1 MMLPHLD
8 KTEKKVLSVLM
19 HRYPGWDEVSV
30 NVEMFGRENHKE
42 IFKRIESDVSAIDI
56 VIFVENLM
64 KAGLLES
71 IGGPAEITEIYH
83 AEVNAQ
89 LFKKNV
95 ARLREYSARRKTI
108 LNSHEAI
115 RRAETDGENFLE
127 VLGEPITEIFETA
140 TSTATERNKKTVID
154 GIMREFADMI
164 AGKVSPMGLT
174 VSLPT
179 LTKAIRG
186 FHTPRYAVLSAYP
199 SGGKTLLA
207 IQWLL
212 DFVKQDCPSMFIGME
227 MPTDQV
233 MKRAICTSSGIS
245 PEALYDPLSYASR
258 ENKDQPTKEHLKAIR
273 DACRLII
280 NSPIH
285 FEESIAPELPELLTI
300 IRRGVKRHG
309 IKVVAIDY
317 LQLIRD
323 KSAKGNREQEI
334 SNISHALQ
342 AIGKELELF
351 VLVLSQQ
358 NQDGGTKY
366 ATTTT
371 EDVDYH
377 FSIEQ
382 VMDKEADDFKKV
394 TGLWINKDRHTN
406 RSGFKI
412 PIKKDDEG
420 LFFKENSLITSI

>member
-1 MMLPHLD
+1 MMLPHLE

-30 NVEMFGRENHKE
+30 NAEMFGRENHKT
-42 IFKRIESDVSAIDI
+42 IFRQIENERSAIDI
-56 VIFVENLM
+56 VVFVENLM

-71 IGGPAEITEIYH
+71 IGGPAEITEIFQ
-83 AEVNAQ
+83 AEMNAQ

-108 LNSHEAI
+108 INAHEAI
-115 RRAETDGENFLE
+115 RRAETDGEDFLE
-127 VLGEPITEIFETA
+127 VLGEPVTEIFETA
-140 TSTATERNKKTVID
+140 TSTATERNKKQIIGD
-154 GIMREFADMI
+154 IMKEFADLI
-164 AGKVSPMGLT
+164 AGKKSPVGLSVSF
-174 VSLPT
+174 PT

-186 FHTPRYAVLSAYP
+186 FHTPRYAVLSAFP

-212 DFVKQDCPSMFIGME
+212 DFVKQDCPALFVGME
-227 MPTDQV
+227 MTTEEII
-233 MKRAICTSSGIS
+233 KRALCTSSGIS
-245 PEALYDPLSYASR
+245 PEALYEPLSYASR
-258 ENKDQPTKEHLKAIR
+258 QNKDQPTKEHLKAIR
-273 DACRLII
+273 DACRLVM
-280 NSPIH
+280 NGPIH
-285 FEESIAPELPELLTI
+285 FEETIAPKLNELLTI
-300 IRRGVKRHG
+300 IRRSVKRHG
-309 IKVVAIDY
+309 VRVVAIDY

-323 KSAKGNREQEI
+323 PSASNREQEI

-342 AIGKELELF
+342 AIGKELNL
-351 VLVLSQQ
+351 LIIVLSQQ
-358 NQDGGTKY
+358 NSEGGTKY

-382 VMDKEADDFKKV
+382 VMDKESDDYKKV